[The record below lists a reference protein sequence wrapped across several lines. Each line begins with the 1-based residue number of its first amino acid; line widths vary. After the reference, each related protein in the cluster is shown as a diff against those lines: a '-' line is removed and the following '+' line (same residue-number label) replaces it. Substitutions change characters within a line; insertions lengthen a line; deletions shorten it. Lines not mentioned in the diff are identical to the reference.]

1 VSDSAGASAPPAAA
15 ETTPTTPRRAPAS
28 RGAAIL
34 FVLGLAVYAATRLY
48 NLSGFPIFFF
58 CDEAIQPNVAA
69 KFVANH
75 LRDGEGVLLPAYFLN
90 DQRWAMSL
98 NIYLLAPVVAVVPR
112 SIVMVRATFAIVSL
126 FGAACLGVA
135 LWVAGIGVWWAA
147 PLLLAVLPI
156 DFLHARMALETTPAF
171 YAAFLAAYLLY
182 RLRSPRWVF
191 LALLFGAATFYSY
204 TGGQGIMLVTG
215 LLLLAIDAPYHF
227 RQKGRL
233 WVASLALLALLAWP
247 FLREQRRHPGTTRE
261 QLLVLHSY
269 WIDPVPLSA
278 KLRTFGE
285 QYLQGFDPRYW
296 FLPSGAELIRHRMD
310 SLSYAPL
317 VFAPLLLVGIVACI
331 ARWRRSPGH
340 RVILISPL
348 GVPFAAAAANRQL
361 LRVLPMVVPIV
372 LLTAAGLWEI
382 YGLLRRR
389 LPEAA
394 LALPLA
400 AALTVAAGRL
410 ILVSRGAARWFDDYG
425 LYGLQYGAKQVFQGI
440 RAELASSPSVRI
452 HLASSWANNPNE
464 FLDFFLTPAELDRAR
479 MGDIDPYLT
488 YQRDLTD
495 DDLFV
500 MTRAEYDRARR
511 DPKVA
516 VRPPDRTIPYPDG
529 KPGFYFAR
537 MRYTPEAAAIFAAE
551 REERRR
557 PREDTVTIDGQAVT
571 VTHPM
576 MDIGRI
582 GDLFD
587 GQFHTLI
594 RGYEANPFF
603 VDVAFPSPRRISR
616 IDLSLSQMK
625 CDITIEVQ
633 PAGGGAPVVLTR
645 EMKDPPGD
653 SIQEFPLPAPV
664 SAARVRVTV
673 QEKFLGEPAH
683 IELRD
688 LAFR

>member
-1 VSDSAGASAPPAAA
+1 MSESAGAAAPSAAA
-15 ETTPTTPRRAPAS
+15 EMTTPRVPPS
-28 RGAAIL
+28 RGAVLL

-48 NLSGFPIFFF
+48 DLSGFPIFFF

-69 KFVANH
+69 RLLANH
-75 LRDGEGVLLPAYFLN
+75 FRDGEGVLLPPYFLN

-98 NIYLLAPVVAVVPR
+98 NIYLLVPVVAVVPR
-112 SIVMVRATFAIVSL
+112 SIVMVRATFATVSL
-126 FGAACLGVA
+126 FGAACLGA
-135 LWVAGIGVWWAA
+135 GLWVAGIGVWWAA
-147 PLLLAVLPI
+147 PLLLTVLPI
-156 DFLHARMALETTPAF
+156 DFLHSRMALETTPAF

-233 WVASLALLALLAWP
+233 WIASLALLALLASP
-247 FLREQRRHPGTTRE
+247 FLREQRRHPSTTSE

-269 WIDPVPLSA
+269 WIDPIPLSA
-278 KLRTFGE
+278 KLRTFGR

-296 FLPSGAELIRHRMD
+296 FLPSQAELIRHRMD

-317 VFAPLLLVGIVACI
+317 AFAPLFLVGIAACI

-348 GVPFAAAAANRQL
+348 GVPFAAAAASRQL
-361 LRVLPMVVPIV
+361 LRVLPMVAPIV

-382 YGLLRRR
+382 YRLLRRR

-394 LALPLA
+394 IALPLA
-400 AALTVAAGRL
+400 AALTVATGRL
-410 ILVSRGAARWFDDYG
+410 VLVSRGAARWFDDYG
-425 LYGLQYGAKQVFQGI
+425 LYGLQYGAKQVFDGI
-440 RAELASSPSVRI
+440 RAELARSPNVKI

-464 FLDFFLTPAELDRAR
+464 FLDFFLTPAELERTR

-488 YQRDLTD
+488 YPKDLTG

-511 DPKVA
+511 DPKVE
-516 VRPPDRTIPYPDG
+516 VRRPERIIPYPNG

-537 MRYTPEAAAIFAAE
+537 MRYTPQANAIFAAE

-557 PREDTVTIDGQAVT
+557 PRVETVAIDGQPAT

-576 MDIGRI
+576 IDIGRI
-582 GDLFD
+582 EDFFD

-603 VDVAFPSPRRISR
+603 VDVAFSSPRRLSR
-616 IDLSLSQMK
+616 IDLSLSQMR
-625 CDITIEVQ
+625 CDIAIEIE
-633 PAGGGAPVVLTR
+633 PASGGAPVELTR
-645 EMKDPPGD
+645 ELENPPGD
-653 SIQEFPLPAPV
+653 STQEFPLPAPV
-664 SAARVRVTV
+664 SASRVRLTVT
-673 QEKFLGEPAH
+673 EKFRGEPAH